1 MVPSCRRVS
10 LCSPLLTRLSLRSI
24 GRSPVP
30 TGRNGTGRGGGRRS
44 TGSTPPCSLRSQPLR
59 GRGERGTKEPSEPRQ
74 EREETEGQWRV
85 GTASLTAS
93 HSSLHLMP
101 SVVHFLGC
109 YFRAD
114 TIGERHGL
122 GLGCFLSHLISSL
135 LPLVFHSH
143 RSLCS
148 LNLRFTNERRA
159 KRGVNEVREG
169 WKGAEK
175 ERGIMMLLPVIS
187 VLCSWVPILSS
198 PFSPLSLHSPPV
210 GRRTQDEETE

>member
-1 MVPSCRRVS
+1 MCWEKTPSRGNRMGTEPKKPRKPLEKPLETRYGRPYS
-10 LCSPLLTRLSLRSI
+10 YRPEELTTLSPRS
-24 GRSPVP
+24 
-30 TGRNGTGRGGGRRS
+30 
-44 TGSTPPCSLRSQPLR
+44 
-59 GRGERGTKEPSEPRQ
+59 
-74 EREETEGQWRV
+74 
-85 GTASLTAS
+85 
-93 HSSLHLMP
+93 
-101 SVVHFLGC
+101 SV
-109 YFRAD
+109 
-114 TIGERHGL
+114 T
-122 GLGCFLSHLISSL
+122 HLISSL

-198 PFSPLSLHSPPV
+198 PFSPLSLHSPPY